1 MDLKYGQRN
10 KHYGDNSSMKEKIKE
25 QNYVGGNIHTHRK
38 RRSWWA
44 LYHTGGGPARE
55 VRLS

>member
-1 MDLKYGQRN
+1 
-10 KHYGDNSSMKEKIKE
+10 MKEKIKE
-25 QNYVGGNIHTHRK
+25 QNYVGGNIHTHGK
-38 RRSWWA
+38 GRSWWA